1 MSAHRSEG
9 DWRGTAALGAL
20 SALGVLV
27 VLVRGATPEAL
38 ALAGFWAATLGAP
51 WLRGRWCAVGP
62 VLAGLGPVLAAL
74 VAGAGTWSPGRS
86 LAAALGLGIWGLV
99 AACLGRAGAAW
110 DRRAAGAGAALLW
123 AALDPLSRVA
133 RGSAG
138 FLLDALSPGRAL
150 EHLAGG
156 ALDLRDLL
164 ALSIPVAAAYPLAR
178 WRDLE
183 RAGTGPEEIGNAR
196 VRAVLLPAAVLS
208 ALACLWPLPLKV
220 DVSGRHLHSPSPAV
234 QQALGGVRS
243 ALLAQVFVGGPL
255 DRAQRAELRDLRDAL
270 RQLEG
275 LAVIPYS
282 EEWRNPAT
290 EPASRTLAA
299 SAGLSPRASGAWL
312 AMRWVNLR
320 STARVELGRGDGE
333 STPNRLG
340 AALGRLGQ
348 EAGAEVVA
356 LVGGADAHL
365 AASLFGTRVQELD
378 ERSLLAA
385 VVAAEA
391 DPDAPRPGV
400 LLLSPTGPVSPDM
413 HWLIDRWAMEGGA
426 LGLFTRRG
434 GEHLG
439 GLLGPWGV
447 GIKEPLPQALGQV
460 TRFED
465 VPMPGQSPIPN
476 GSIQFEGPGGLVAG
490 ALEASG
496 RAALLALQGSV
507 PTGHPEPGPEG
518 APPPRPTSLGAM
530 RIVVGSTGLLEA
542 NGALLPHLWG
552 WLLDRADLVALAP
565 PAPPEPPNRG
575 VLAIALLVGLGGAG
589 GWSAR
594 ERAAEGAP

>member
-1 MSAHRSEG
+1 MAVHRSEG

-20 SALGVLV
+20 AALGVLV
-27 VLVRGATPEAL
+27 VVVRGTTPEGL

-51 WLRGRWCAVGP
+51 WVRGRWCAAGP
-62 VLAGLGPVLAAL
+62 VLAGLAPVLAAL
-74 VAGAGTWSPGRS
+74 VAGAGTWPPGRS
-86 LAAALGLGIWGLV
+86 LAAALGLVIWGLAV
-99 AACLGRAGAAW
+99 ACLGRAGETW
-110 DRRAAGAGAALLW
+110 GRRAAGAGAALAW
-123 AALDPLSRVA
+123 GALDLLSRVV

-150 EHLAGG
+150 EHLASG
-156 ALDLRDLL
+156 ALDVRDLL
-164 ALSIPVAAAYPLAR
+164 ALLVPMAVAVPLAR
-178 WRDLE
+178 WRRLQQ
-183 RAGTGPEEIGNAR
+183 AGADPEEVGNAG

-208 ALACLWPLPLKV
+208 ALACVWPIPLKL

-234 QQALGGVRS
+234 LQALGGVS
-243 ALLAQVFVGGPL
+243 DALLGQVFVGGAL

-270 RQLEG
+270 AQLEG
-275 LAVIPYS
+275 RTVIPYS
-282 EEWRNPAT
+282 EEWRDPAT
-290 EPASRTLAA
+290 EPASRALAEG
-299 SAGLSPRASGAWL
+299 SGLSARPNGAWL

-320 STARVELGRGDGE
+320 RTARVELGRDDGE

-340 AALGRLGQ
+340 AALGMLGD
-348 EAGAEVVA
+348 ETGEEVVA

-365 AASLFGTRVQELD
+365 AAGLFGTTVRELD
-378 ERSLLAA
+378 EGSLLSA
-385 VVAAEA
+385 VAMAEA

-400 LLLSPTGPVSPDM
+400 LLLSPPEALSPDM
-413 HWLIDRWAMEGGA
+413 HWLLDRWAMEGGA

-460 TRFED
+460 TGFGD

-476 GSIQFEGPGGLVAG
+476 GSIRFEGPGGLIAG
-490 ALEASG
+490 SLEASG
-496 RAALLALQGSV
+496 RAALLGLQGSV
-507 PTGHPEPGPEG
+507 PTGHPEAGPAG

-542 NGALLPHLWG
+542 NGTLLSHLWG
-552 WLLDRADLVALAP
+552 WLLDRKDLAALAP
-565 PAPPEPPNRG
+565 PDPPRPPNRG
-575 VLAIALLVGLGGAG
+575 VLVFALLVGLGVAG
-589 GWSAR
+589 VWAGR
-594 ERAAEGAP
+594 ERSGGGAS